1 MAYSPVSCIGHHPSA
16 NDISMSVFSLLSPG
30 KWILITLGF
39 ATYVQSGTEAA
50 ACSIFQEAGVGGCA
64 RYGSVACSSV
74 ARSQQYEVL

>member
-1 MAYSPVSCIGHHPSA
+1 MTLQ
-16 NDISMSVFSLLSPG
+16 MSVFSLLSPG
-30 KWILITLGF
+30 KLILVALGF

-64 RYGSVACSSV
+64 RYRSVACSSV